1 MSEGFLKFYE
11 GMKMEHRAKM
21 GSKPD
26 IFAAL
31 KVRITRKKQKSAMQI
46 N

>member
-1 MSEGFLKFYE
+1 
-11 GMKMEHRAKM
+11 MEHRAKM

-31 KVRITRKKQKSAMQI
+31 KVRITRKKQKSAPQI